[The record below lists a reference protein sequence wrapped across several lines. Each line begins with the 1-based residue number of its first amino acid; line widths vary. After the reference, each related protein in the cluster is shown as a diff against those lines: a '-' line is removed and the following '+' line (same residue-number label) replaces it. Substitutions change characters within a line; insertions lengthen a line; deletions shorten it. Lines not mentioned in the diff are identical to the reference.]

1 MDDMYGASLGG
12 KYTPDAGKPMPSMTR
27 LIAAS
32 LSCCLLVRAAI
43 GVCFIEEILDIP
55 ASYLLSYSLLD
66 ENRVMVLE
74 NIFKGLRT
82 LPQLDP
88 VRGGK

>member
-1 MDDMYGASLGG
+1 MNFLLKVCVFDYFYCASLSV
-12 KYTPDAGKPMPSMTR
+12 KYTPHAGKPILSMTC

-74 NIFKGLRT
+74 NN
-82 LPQLDP
+82 
-88 VRGGK
+88 